1 MPYSTEH
8 KQETRQRILRSAAR
22 LFSRKG
28 FAEVTIGEI
37 MTGAGLT
44 HGGFYRHFG
53 SKDELY
59 SEVISQFLCRP
70 PEPSQTKPA
79 ERCAPGQPYALYVVD
94 AYLSREHLDDV
105 DGSCPLIGL
114 PTDVARGGQ
123 AVKIAYR
130 QVAESMLRLFQANL
144 SGPEARER
152 ALVSLALCVGGMV
165 LTRAIDDETLGSELR
180 DSAQKHMTTGWQDA
194 EVASLPHV

>member
-1 MPYSTEH
+1 MPYSIEH

-44 HGGFYRHFG
+44 HGGFYRYFG

-70 PEPSQTKPA
+70 PEPWQTKPA

-144 SGPEARER
+144 SGPEAR
-152 ALVSLALCVGGMV
+152 ACACPLALCVGGMV
-165 LTRAIDDETLGSELR
+165 LTRAIDDETLGSEL
-180 DSAQKHMTTGWQDA
+180 SAQKHILMTTGWQDA